1 MFSWDGITTLENSSY
16 RFTLETSDYQYSIF
30 QKINGDQTS
39 LFIPDSLIG
48 SIGYDWNLNFQER
61 IVNPLYETT
70 DNFNWLRSYAV
81 QDSLP
86 IDISLDGSTAT
97 NPVPIPGSV
106 LLLGSGIIGLVGF
119 KSRKK

>member
-1 MFSWDGITTLENSSY
+1 MKNYYVI
-16 RFTLETSDYQYSIF
+16 
-30 QKINGDQTS
+30 
-39 LFIPDSLIG
+39 FIPDSLIG